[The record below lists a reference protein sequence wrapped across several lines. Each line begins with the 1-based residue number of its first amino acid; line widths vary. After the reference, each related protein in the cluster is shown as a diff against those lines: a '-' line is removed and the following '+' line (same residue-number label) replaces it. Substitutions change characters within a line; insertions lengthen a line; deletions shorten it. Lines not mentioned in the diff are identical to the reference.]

1 MSAQPDPFA
10 AVAEFYDLDLE
21 GYEDDL
27 ALYRDIAEL
36 RDGAVLELGCGTG
49 RVLAALAADGV
60 ECVGVDVSPAMLAR
74 ARERLEGVPGVE
86 LVEADLRSLDLG
98 RRFAAVFVP
107 LGGMQHMETVSD
119 LVAALEAA
127 ERHLTN
133 EGMCVVD
140 IEAPNA
146 DDFTPGPQPLIEHW
160 TREWQGGQV
169 TKLVSVVAH
178 PAYGLREVT
187 WHFDVQPAEGALR
200 RVTGQFT
207 LRTITPAELELAARA
222 ANLEVTGLF
231 GDYDLATPFDDGAE
245 RLIATLEPFGRTPFD
260 PMAPR
265 RRGGGDEP

>member
-1 MSAQPDPFA
+1 MTPHDPFA

-36 RDGAVLELGCGTG
+36 RDGAILELGCGTG

-74 ARERLEGVPGVE
+74 ARERLEGVPSVE

-98 RRFAAVFVP
+98 RRFSAVFVP
-107 LGGMQHMETVSD
+107 LGGLQHMETLND
-119 LVAALEAA
+119 LVAALEAVD
-127 ERHLTN
+127 RHLTD
-133 EGMCVVD
+133 EGMCVIDV
-140 IEAPNA
+140 EAPNA

-160 TREWQGGQV
+160 TREWRGGQV
-169 TKLVSVVAH
+169 TKLVSVLAH
-178 PAYGLREVT
+178 PAYGVREVT

-200 RVTGQFT
+200 RVTEQFT

-222 ANLEVTGLF
+222 ANLEVTGFF

-245 RLIATLEPFGRTPFD
+245 RLIATLEPFGRAPFD